1 MFHEDKIVFIF
12 FALLKLKLII
22 LRKSRFLEFTIYK
35 ADTILITLSISCS
48 LNNIYFTLFR

>member
-1 MFHEDKIVFIF
+1 MFHGDKIVFIF

-22 LRKSRFLEFTIYK
+22 LRKIRFLEFTVYK